1 MSIITDLTGTTWY
14 FNKSLKSISRATYDV
29 NFVSNSH
36 EYSTLKTDVRSSGIL
51 LSYNPNIN
59 GIDDVAYES
68 SSWTDAAFR
77 TITFLGGTD
86 ATNSTLI
93 SVIQSNATNVAE
105 MLVSSV
111 QLPGG
116 EVYKLKD
123 AISGYITADNIKP
136 GENIIFTEDSE
147 GNTVINGAGGGGGS
161 STSYVDQHVLVINT
175 DILVGDEVD
184 Y

>member
-1 MSIITDLTGTTWY
+1 M
-14 FNKSLKSISRATYDV
+14 
-29 NFVSNSH
+29 
-36 EYSTLKTDVRSSGIL
+36 
-51 LSYNPNIN
+51 
-59 GIDDVAYES
+59 
-68 SSWTDAAFR
+68 FR

-93 SVIQSNATNVAE
+93 SIIQSNALNVAE
-105 MLVSSV
+105 MLVSSI

-136 GENIIFTEDSE
+136 GANIIFTEDSE
-147 GNTVINGAGGGGGS
+147 GNTVINSAGGGGGS
-161 STSYVDQHVLVINT
+161 SSAYVDQHLLVIDTNV
-175 DILVGDEVD
+175 LSGDEVS

>member
-1 MSIITDLTGTTWY
+1 
-14 FNKSLKSISRATYDV
+14 
-29 NFVSNSH
+29 
-36 EYSTLKTDVRSSGIL
+36 
-51 LSYNPNIN
+51 
-59 GIDDVAYES
+59 
-68 SSWTDAAFR
+68 
-77 TITFLGGTD
+77 
-86 ATNSTLI
+86 
-93 SVIQSNATNVAE
+93 

-123 AISGYITADNIKP
+123 VISGYITADNIKP

>member
-1 MSIITDLTGTTWY
+1 M
-14 FNKSLKSISRATYDV
+14 
-29 NFVSNSH
+29 
-36 EYSTLKTDVRSSGIL
+36 
-51 LSYNPNIN
+51 
-59 GIDDVAYES
+59 
-68 SSWTDAAFR
+68 
-77 TITFLGGTD
+77 
-86 ATNSTLI
+86 
-93 SVIQSNATNVAE
+93 
-105 MLVSSV
+105 SSV

-123 AISGYITADNIKP
+123 VISGYITADNIKP